1 MKYLR
6 NYSIKTYNCASLKFS
21 SVNWRLY
28 LYFYNLLKI
37 TDNLVLSKQLKKK
50 PFVLTKRIYL
60 NLL

>member
-50 PFVLTKRIYL
+50 AFCI
-60 NLL
+60 N